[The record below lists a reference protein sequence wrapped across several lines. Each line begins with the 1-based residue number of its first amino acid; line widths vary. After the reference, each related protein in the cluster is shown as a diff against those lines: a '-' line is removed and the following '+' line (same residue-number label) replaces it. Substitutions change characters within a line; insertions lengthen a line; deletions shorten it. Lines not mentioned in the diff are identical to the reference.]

1 MRDPVPVSTRANREI
16 LANPLEY
23 RAIRGSLMFMMSKI
37 RKALVALVAVA
48 ASAALTSCYY
58 DPSYYSGSASS
69 VPSSY
74 NSGSGYGY
82 GYGGSGFST
91 SFFVSTGDPRW
102 GYDPYCY
109 SYYDYRRRCYYDPYL
124 HGYYPVGYRPPV
136 VVGCPHPYGY
146 RRGYCPPPR
155 GIRNVTVVGY
165 RDRVGAYRRSDYKW
179 ARNVRPSRPQAYSG
193 NTRSGGR
200 VDQYGRGDRGRQ
212 NVRPNSRAVPQRG
225 AGANRSRNSRTRVEM
240 ARSPNRG
247 TRTTSAV
254 TRTNRQRQNANNA
267 VQTRNNAKNRSSAPR
282 GRQEINR
289 NQRGG
294 GNPRQP
300 QRQEQ
305 QRGGTSDGRQEI
317 RYVGRG

>member
-1 MRDPVPVSTRANREI
+1 
-16 LANPLEY
+16 
-23 RAIRGSLMFMMSKI
+23 MMSKI
-37 RKALVALVAVA
+37 RKGLTASFVVA

-74 NSGSGYGY
+74 GSGYGYGY

-91 SFFVSTGDPRW
+91 SVFVSTGDPRW

-124 HGYYPVGYRPPV
+124 HGYYPLGYRPPV

-165 RDRVGAYRRSDYKW
+165 RDRVGAYRRSEYQW
-179 ARNVRPSRPQAYSG
+179 ARNVRQGRPQSYSG

-212 NVRPNSRAVPQRG
+212 TVRPNNRTVAPRG
-225 AGANRSRNSRTRVEM
+225 AGANRSPNRRTRVEM
-240 ARSPNRG
+240 ARNQNRG
-247 TRTTSAV
+247 ARTQSTA
-254 TRTNRQRQNANNA
+254 TRTNRQRQATNQAA
-267 VQTRNNAKNRSSAPR
+267 QKRTNAKNRGSAPR
-282 GRQEINR
+282 GRQELNR

-294 GNPRQP
+294 GKQPQP

-305 QRGGTSDGRQEI
+305 QRGGKSDGRQEI